1 MQANTDES
9 KSIPGPLPDPRAD
22 SLAEQVLNL
31 VATARHVAVASLHS
45 LQVLS
50 YFEIGRLLSGQE
62 AETELTRLETQ
73 LGPGFTA
80 AQLDLMRQFYLA
92 WKDRAAPVS
101 QRTAPQPGQVPLVLS
116 WPHYLFL
123 LGIADAVER
132 DFYEREAAQNAWPLA
147 ELERRVRSGYY
158 QTLSQSPDPAR
169 VRQEADVGE
178 ITLTPQQSLNDPHLR
193 DFLGLN

>member
-1 MQANTDES
+1 MNMKSNKHES
-9 KSIPGPLPDPRAD
+9 DSIPDPLPD
-22 SLAEQVLNL
+22 SLADQVLNL

-62 AETELTRLETQ
+62 AETHLAARLETQ

-92 WKDRAAPVS
+92 WKDRVAPVS
-101 QRTAPQPGQVPLVLS
+101 QRSAPQPGQVPLVLS

-123 LGIADAVER
+123 MGIPDTDVR
-132 DFYEREAAQNAWPLA
+132 DFYEREAAQNAWSLP
-147 ELERRVRSGYY
+147 ELERRVGEGYY
-158 QTLSQSPDPAR
+158 QTLRQSLDPAR
-169 VRQEADVGE
+169 SRQEADEGE
-178 ITLTPQQSLNDPHLR
+178 VTVTPQESLNNPHLR
-193 DFLGLN
+193 GFLGLN